1 MAFLTRLDMS
11 VDSTTVRNNTRKV
24 KMEEKVVLHFAND
37 MLINFPIYY
46 QEVINIAVS

>member
-11 VDSTTVRNNTRKV
+11 VDSTTVHNTRKV